1 MWQTSTLNAL
11 ESFSGKPLSEE
22 VKKNINHP
30 CNAFNAETNAHDS
43 YDDLAWGIEAI
54 QVGNE
59 VNILLLIEIPE
70 V

>member
-22 VKKNINHP
+22 EKKNINYP
-30 CNAFNAETNAHDS
+30 CNAFDAQADAHDS
-43 YDDLAWGIEAI
+43 YDNLAWGIEAI
-54 QVGNE
+54 QVGDE